1 MAAIDH
7 NDRGIPL
14 ARSVPPSRS
23 NRARKNW
30 QYFKENW
37 LLFVLGGPG
46 LIFILLFNY
55 LPLMGNIIAFQDYSP
70 RTLFASPWV
79 GFRNFRLLTE
89 TPLAQR
95 LIVNTLGL
103 NILFIAAETACG
115 VTLAIFLNEVKG
127 NFFRRIAQSFMFLP
141 YFMGWTVV
149 AMVLFGFIDYQV
161 GTVNAVLGKLGLERI
176 AFTTKPAI
184 WPLLLMVIRIWKN
197 AGAQCIIYLAALTS
211 IDSHLYEAAAVDG
224 ANRWQRIRFISLPA
238 LTGIV
243 ILLTLLAIGRIFYG
257 DVGMIYALIGNQA
270 QLYPTT
276 DVIDTYLLRALQ
288 VNSNYG
294 FSAAIGL
301 LQSFLGLLCVV
312 GSNWLAKQFSKRQ
325 DEDYGLF

>member
-7 NDRGIPL
+7 NESGIPL
-14 ARSVPPSRS
+14 ARTLPPPSS
-23 NRARKNW
+23 SRARKNL
-30 QYFKENW
+30 QYLKENW

-55 LPLMGNIIAFQDYSP
+55 LPLMGNVIAFQDYSP

-89 TPLAQR
+89 TPIARR
-95 LIVNTLGL
+95 LIFNTLGL
-103 NILFIAAETACG
+103 NILFIGAETFCG
-115 VTLAIFLNEVKG
+115 VTLALFLNEVKG
-127 NFFRRIAQSFMFLP
+127 KFFRRIAQSFMFLP

-161 GTVNAVLGKLGLERI
+161 GTINAILVRLGMERV
-176 AFTTKPAI
+176 ALTTQPAI
-184 WPLLLMVIRIWKN
+184 WPLLLTLIRVWKN
-197 AGAQCIIYLAALTS
+197 AGASCIIYLAALTS
-211 IDSHLYEAAAVDG
+211 IDASLYEAAAVDG
-224 ANRWQRIRFISLPA
+224 ASRWQRMRFISLPA

-243 ILLTLLAIGRIFYG
+243 ILLTLLAIGKIFYG
-257 DVGMIYALIGNQA
+257 DVGMIYALIGSQA
-270 QLYPTT
+270 QLYSTT

-301 LQSFLGLLCVV
+301 LQSFLGLLCVF
-312 GSNWLAKQFSKRQ
+312 GSNWLAKKFSQRQ
-325 DEDYGLF
+325 GEEYGLF